1 MASPETKIRITG
13 DPKGALTAI
22 DKVKGGLTGLSAT
35 AARLPGF
42 TALGAAVAGIFSA
55 SAIKGVAD
63 TADAMAKLSRRTGV
77 AIEDLSAYDYA
88 IGLSGSSTEEFA
100 SALDKLNR
108 NIVEAADGATAPAEA
123 FERLGV
129 AFRSSDGSLRSTKD
143 VLEDVMQA
151 FSEMPE
157 GPERAAIAMDIFG
170 KSGAKLASFLDL
182 GTEGMAAM
190 REEAERL
197 GVIFTDDLAAASEQF
212 NDNMARLSKG
222 MEGLKISIGNEVIP
236 VLTRLSDEFLD
247 AQRAGLTFFEALEAR
262 ASNDFG
268 SLGKDAAQVAAEM
281 GKLKARLAEINESRK
296 NGFDASSVW
305 VKSGIVKNLDEEAA
319 SIERLLRYYEL
330 RRKALAD
337 PANDPSSEQAAAA
350 RKLADLEK
358 QLGEAR
364 LKYARAVGAETKKA
378 NAEQIKDAEK
388 LRDALQKAWQESVDG
403 ARKAGEEA
411 AALLKQAGQVK
422 ADYQKKADDRR
433 QQDLPPEQQQANAVA
448 TAGKASDEA
457 NFYAAAAQVAAI
469 DGRAQAAQEYA
480 EKAKK
485 LIEEA
490 SEATERIQ
498 DNETAAKNF
507 ERIGE
512 AASALKKAEAELK
525 KGEQQQ
531 LNEQAVA
538 QQQQINSVAAQLAE
552 LQKAAD
558 GVQIK
563 IDPEQAKKNIAEL
576 QAQIKA
582 LKDEAASVKVG
593 TGNLSPAPFQ
603 GNGASGSF
611 AGGGFTG
618 WGPKYQPAGV
628 VHKGEV
634 VSQQSVVRQPG
645 ALPFLLRFN
654 EVGMQAIEEWIGK
667 MRGYSSGGLVGNL
680 RVPSIKAPAA
690 QASATPVVLDFGALG
705 RYSAS
710 ASGAEVEGIE
720 RALRRAALK
729 GGRR

>member
-55 SAIKGVAD
+55 GAIKGVAD

-129 AFRSSDGSLRSTKD
+129 AFKNSDGSLRSTKD

-170 KSGAKLASFLDL
+170 KSGAKLSSFLSL
-182 GTEGMAAM
+182 GTEGMAAL

-197 GVIFTDDLAAASEQF
+197 GLIMSEDLGAASEQF
-212 NDNMARLSKG
+212 NDNMTRLSKG

-247 AQRAGLTFFEALEAR
+247 AQRAGLTFFETLEAR
-262 ASNDFG
+262 ASSDFG

-281 GKLKARLAEINESRK
+281 GKLKTRLAEINEARK
-296 NGFDASSVW
+296 NGFDASSVL

-411 AALLKQAGQVK
+411 AKLLKQAAESR
-422 ADYQKKADDRR
+422 ADYNKQAAARR
-433 QQDLPPEQQQANAVA
+433 QQDLPEEEQQANLIA
-448 TAGKASDEA
+448 TARQAADDA
-457 NFYAAAAQVAAI
+457 AFNAAAAQVAAI
-469 DGRAQAAQEYA
+469 DGRAKAAADYA
-480 EKAKK
+480 EKAKA

-490 SEATERIQ
+490 RDAANGIQ
-498 DNETAAKNF
+498 DNETAARLL
-507 ERIGE
+507 ERLGE
-512 AASALKKAEAELK
+512 ASESMIKAEARLK
-525 KGEQQQ
+525 QGEAKQLGEQ
-531 LNEQAVA
+531 AAA
-538 QQQQINSVAAQLAE
+538 QQEQIESVTAQLAE

-593 TGNLSPAPFQ
+593 GANTGNLSPAPFQ

-611 AGGGFTG
+611 AGGGYTG
-618 WGPKYQPAGV
+618 PGGKYAPAGV
-628 VHKGEV
+628 VHRGEYV
-634 VSQQSVVRQPG
+634 FPQEAVRRLG
-645 ALPFLLRFN
+645 VGYLRDLHLR
-654 EVGMQAIEEWIGK
+654 GL
-667 MRGYSSGGLVGNL
+667 RGYANGGLVSNL
-680 RVPSIKAPAA
+680 RVPTIKAPAA
-690 QASATPVVLDFGALG
+690 TSATPVVLDFGALG